1 MLQLSLR
8 AVFCDDDDTRC
19 SGTAFSGLGHH
30 ATPRRIFEYIAAGL
44 PVITSDLPKSKAIV
58 EAGGSAVP
66 CDDPKVL
73 ADALLMLA
81 ADPAR
86 AIELGLA
93 GRTAVSK
100 DFNREHDAAE
110 SKNPYCEIF
119 SQRANV

>member
-1 MLQLSLR
+1 MDHARLLPWR
-8 AVFCDDDDTRC
+8 EMAAVFCVPSARII
-19 SGTAFSGLGHH
+19 LG
-30 ATPRRIFEYIAAGL
+30 AS
-44 PVITSDLPKSKAIV
+44 SDIDRLGPLS
-58 EAGGSAVP
+58 
-66 CDDPKVL
+66 DDPKAL

-110 SKNPYCEIF
+110 FKNPYCEIF

>member
-19 SGTAFSGLGHH
+19 TGTVLSALGHH
-30 ATPRRIFEYIAAGL
+30 AMPRRIFEYMAAAL
-44 PVITSDLPKSKAIV
+44 PVVTSDLPKSKAMSKR
-58 EAGGSAVP
+58 ADLRCRG
-66 CDDPKVL
+66 DPKAL

-93 GRTAVSK
+93 GRAAVSK

-110 SKNPYCEIF
+110 FKNL
-119 SQRANV
+119 